1 MSVVIDTNV
10 LVVANRKHP
19 PASLACIE
27 ACIQALQEAREAV
40 VLIDDSQRI
49 LDEYRQHCSFA
60 GQPGLGDAFF
70 KWLWSNQANRLHCIQ
85 ISITPHAA
93 RGFSEFPTDAALR
106 HFDASDRKFVA
117 VALGSGRHPPVLN
130 ASDRDW
136 WQHREAL
143 QRNDVVISFL
153 CPELMGD

>member
-19 PASLACIE
+19 PASLGCIE
-27 ACIQALQEAREAV
+27 ACMQALEDARNGV
-40 VLIDDSQRI
+40 TLIDDLQLI

-70 KWLWSNQANRLHCIQ
+70 KWLWSNQANARHCLRV
-85 ISITPHAA
+85 SITPHPQ
-93 RGFSEFPTDAALR
+93 RGFAEFPDDEALAG
-106 HFDASDRKFVA
+106 FDSSDRKFVA
-117 VALGSGRHPPVLN
+117 VALGSQQDARVLN
-130 ASDRDW
+130 ASDTDW

-143 QRNDVVISFL
+143 QRHGVQIAFL
-153 CPELMGD
+153 CPELMRD